1 MGRLVLL
8 TKLKSV
14 QPFKSYSQ
22 NRSACGGFLSKF
34 QPLKVEKLQLFIKP
48 SIFKTSHWATATV
61 LTFLETSCHGD
72 SGAHL
77 EFKDIWPEAGDI
89 RRQS

>member
-1 MGRLVLL
+1 MR
-8 TKLKSV
+8 TIYKQIWTDKSG
-14 QPFKSYSQ
+14 KI
-22 NRSACGGFLSKF
+22 AT
-34 QPLKVEKLQLFIKP
+34 FIKP
-48 SIFKTSHWATATV
+48 SIFKTTHWATATV

-72 SGAHL
+72 SGDHL